1 MNPYII
7 LTIIVSYFILL
18 MYIGK
23 ISNKKNTSE
32 SFFTGDKSSPWYL
45 VAFGMIGASLSGV
58 TFISIPGWV
67 GGSQMHYMQIV
78 FGYFIGYIIV
88 AQVLLP
94 IYYKMNLVSIYSYL
108 NNRFDAYGYK
118 TGAIFFI
125 ISRVIGASFRLFL
138 VASVLDTFIFSK
150 WGVPFEI
157 TVILSVLFIWI
168 YTNKGG
174 IKTIVITD
182 TLQTLF
188 MLISLTITIIVLLQN
203 IGYEN
208 MIKEA
213 TENNYFNIFNFDDYK
228 SKTFFIKQILAG
240 IFITISMT
248 GLDQDMMQKN
258 LTCRNLSEAK
268 KNMFSFSL
276 VLILVNAL
284 FLFLG
289 VLLFSYSNING
300 LNIPEKTDMLFPEI
314 ALNSNLG
321 LGVGIFFILGL
332 IAAAYSSAD
341 SALTSLTTTVC
352 YDFLNFKDVES
363 TSLKK
368 KQQRMVHIIMSI
380 LLIITIII
388 FKKNLQENVI
398 SSLLTFAGYTYGPLL
413 GLFSFG
419 ILTKLKVKGPNLIIF
434 SIASPLITYFINS
447 YLVSHFNYKSG
458 AELVILNGG
467 IMFLFLYIQS
477 IINNK

>member
-7 LTIIVSYFILL
+7 LTVIISYFFLL
-18 MYIGK
+18 MFIGK
-23 ISNKKNTSE
+23 LSNKKNTAD
-32 SFFTGDKSSPWYL
+32 SFFTGDKNSPWFL

-58 TFISIPGWV
+58 TFISVPGWV
-67 GGSQMHYMQIV
+67 GSSQMHYMQIV

-108 NNRFDAYGYK
+108 NTRFDTYGYK
-118 TGAIFFI
+118 IGAFFFI
-125 ISRVIGASFRLFL
+125 VSRVIGASFRLFL
-138 VASVLDTFIFSK
+138 VASVLDTFIFSN
-150 WGVPFEI
+150 WGIPYEV

-188 MLISLTITIIVLLQN
+188 MLTSLVVTTVFLIQN
-203 IGYEN
+203 IGWDN
-208 MIKEA
+208 MISQA
-213 TENNYFNIFNFDDYK
+213 TENNYFNIFNFTDYK
-228 SKTFFIKQILAG
+228 SKTFFIKQIVAG

-258 LTCRNLSEAK
+258 LTCRNLIDAK
-268 KNMFSFSL
+268 KNMLSFSI
-276 VLILVNAL
+276 VLIFINAL

-300 LNIPEKTDMLFPEI
+300 LEIPEKTDMLFPQI

-321 LGVGIFFILGL
+321 FTVGIFFILGL

-341 SALTSLTTTVC
+341 SALTSLTTSVC
-352 YDFLNFKDVES
+352 YDFLNFENQHDITV
-363 TSLKK
+363 KK
-368 KQQRMVHIIMSI
+368 RQQKLVHILMSI

-388 FKKNLQENVI
+388 FKYKLEANVI
-398 SSLLTFAGYTYGPLL
+398 QSLLDFASYTYGPLL

-419 ILTKLKVKGPNLIIF
+419 IITSRNVKGPLLILH
-434 SIASPLITYFINS
+434 SIISPISTYLISTF
-447 YLVSHFNYKSG
+447 LVTKYNYQSG
-458 AELVILNGG
+458 AELLVLNGG
-467 IMFLFLYIQS
+467 IMFILLYIQS
-477 IINNK
+477 LIKKN